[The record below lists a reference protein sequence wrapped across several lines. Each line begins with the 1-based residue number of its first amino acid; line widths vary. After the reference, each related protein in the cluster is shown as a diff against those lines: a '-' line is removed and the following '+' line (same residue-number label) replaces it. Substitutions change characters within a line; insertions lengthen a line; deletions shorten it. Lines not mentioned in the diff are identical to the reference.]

1 MLLRTKALP
10 DCGGIVAT
18 ILVTMTADQVES
30 GQGYATTCHG
40 DLIPVR
46 RILDLALDSQIL
58 PVLFDPTGG
67 VMSYGRTRRLAPPG
81 LRLALYARDGGCTFP
96 DCDRPP
102 QWTQA
107 NHCIPWADGGDTSI
121 DNLALACGLHHRE
134 YVNAEGH
141 VTVHPDA
148 NKKRGLD
155 LYHLATDLHAQG
167 VGLPL
172 LLRFSDILKSRIE
185 ALSGQFTTA
194 IKEFGYEGSYTT
206 VYPVKVNQQRHVV
219 QEIVEFGAPYGVGL
233 ECGSKPELQAVLGL
247 NEDTRHLIVCNGYK
261 DEEYMRLALMG
272 QKLGHTVMV
281 VLEQLNELD
290 VLLKVADEMGVEP
303 TAGVRIKL
311 ATEGSGRWAKSGG
324 ERSKF
329 GLSAVELMR
338 LLNELERR
346 GRKDVLKLVH
356 FHLGSQITDI
366 RHVKAGL
373 EEISRYYAEL
383 RGMGFDITHV
393 DVGGGLGVDYDGS
406 RSTRSAS
413 VNYTMREYASDVVY
427 TIGTACRTE
436 ELPMPHII
444 SESGRALTAHHAL
457 LLVNVTEVES
467 LVEPAPPPLREDPH
481 PLLREM
487 AENLEALNPERIE
500 EIFHDAVFAKERTQ
514 EYFASGVFSLRDKAD
529 AEQLYLATLHA
540 LQQAIGEDK
549 TPFPEI
555 VAHIDSALVDRYFCN
570 FSVFQS
576 LPDHWAIDQLF
587 PDHAHPPAAG
597 AAEPAGHAPGHD
609 LRLRRGDRPLRR
621 RAEGEALA
629 RAAPG
634 HEGEPY
640 ILGIFLTGAYQEILG
655 DLHNLFGDTN
665 AVHVRLTE
673 QGYEVTDLVHGDTV
687 TEVLNYVQFHA
698 SDLLATFR
706 RKVANAKG
714 LSRQEANS
722 FIADFVAGLEG
733 YTYLE
738 EDVAGRLGATPPCPR
753 TSPSAGSPRWDP
765 PASSCRPALG
775 PPRCP
780 SAAGA

>member
-1 MLLRTKALP
+1 M
-10 DCGGIVAT
+10 
-18 ILVTMTADQVES
+18 S
-30 GQGYATTCHG
+30 GWGLGYFR
-40 DLIPVR
+40 V
-46 RILDLALDSQIL
+46 
-58 PVLFDPTGG
+58 
-67 VMSYGRTRRLAPPG
+67 
-81 LRLALYARDGGCTFP
+81 
-96 DCDRPP
+96 
-102 QWTQA
+102 
-107 NHCIPWADGGDTSI
+107 NADG
-121 DNLALACGLHHRE
+121 
-134 YVNAEGH
+134 H
-141 VTVHPDA
+141 VAVHPDA

-185 ALSGQFTTA
+185 ALSGEFSNA
-194 IKEFGYEGSYTT
+194 IKEFGYQGSYTT

-233 ECGSKPELQAVLGL
+233 ECGSKPELQAILGL

-281 VLEQLNELD
+281 VLEQLNELE
-290 VLLKVADEMGVEP
+290 VLLKVAEEMGVEP

-346 GRKDVLKLVH
+346 GRKEVLRLVH

-373 EEISRYYAEL
+373 EEISRYYSEL

-406 RSTRSAS
+406 RSTRPAS
-413 VNYTMREYASDVVY
+413 VNYTMREYASDVIY

-457 LLVNVTEVES
+457 LLVSVTDVES
-467 LVEPAPPPLREDPH
+467 LVEPAPPKLREEPH
-481 PLLREM
+481 SLLLEM
-487 AENLEALNPERIE
+487 AENLEALSPERIE
-500 EIFHDAVFAKERTQ
+500 EVFHDALFAKERTQ

-540 LQQAIGEDK
+540 LQQAIGDDK
-549 TPFPEI
+549 GSFPEI
-555 VAHIDSALVDRYFCN
+555 AAHIDSALVDRYFCN

-587 PDHAHPPAAG
+587 PIMPIHRLLEPPT
-597 AAEPAGHAPGHD
+597 
-609 LRLRRGDRPLRR
+609 RRGTLQDITCDSDGVIDRFVGGRKGKPSL
-621 RAEGEALA
+621 ELH
-629 RAAPG
+629 PVF
-634 HEGEPY
+634 EGEPY

-665 AVHVRLTE
+665 AVHVRLTD

-706 RKVANAKG
+706 RKVGNAKG

-738 EDVAGRLGATPPCPR
+738 EDVPGE
-753 TSPSAGSPRWDP
+753 
-765 PASSCRPALG
+765 
-775 PPRCP
+775 
-780 SAAGA
+780 